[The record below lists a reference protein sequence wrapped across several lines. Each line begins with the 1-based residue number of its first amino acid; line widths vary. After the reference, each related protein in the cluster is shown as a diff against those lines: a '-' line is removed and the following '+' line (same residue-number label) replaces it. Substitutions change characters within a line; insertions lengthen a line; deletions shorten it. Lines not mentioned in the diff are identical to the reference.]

1 MPPNVPSLPF
11 AIKSTRGTFNNNKKK
26 KIKETNMNSVSSDPV
41 QELYKV
47 IDSSS
52 ATFDEKNGIKNCLN
66 LVLLQQ
72 DYKLNTIKENVI
84 VALNFDYGIG
94 DTSTAMPMSMPS
106 SASVAAAGTSSAAAA
121 AAAGTTELSLRQRH
135 YHRACHDDAPSN
147 YDAFKITKNE
157 EERYRNTH
165 TTGTVLSIDRLSELL
180 TGLITQSTPRYI
192 VSDIKLLQFS
202 YKLPKGKSVYIR
214 FRTDLNDE
222 FRNKLQTGRPMVTV
236 LLRLMHEIASLHAYN
251 FTADNGIVKRKDFTN
266 SSHSKKEDNKK
277 KKQEEE
283 ESCYDIITQNFNTNL
298 ARFRDMRRYNKCLRE
313 FQGCI
318 VNCHHNDVDSFVQA
332 NPNWVRI
339 TSCCMVFYYVIL
351 LLVFRTLCQLFR

>member
-1 MPPNVPSLPF
+1 MMGV
-11 AIKSTRGTFNNNKKK
+11 
-26 KIKETNMNSVSSDPV
+26 VV
-41 QELYKV
+41 V
-47 IDSSS
+47 V
-52 ATFDEKNGIKNCLN
+52 
-66 LVLLQQ
+66 LVLVL
-72 DYKLNTIKENVI
+72 VI
-84 VALNFDYGIG
+84 VSFSSICTLFFLFFLFAVFLMMKVFSI
-94 DTSTAMPMSMPS
+94 SPS
-106 SASVAAAGTSSAAAA
+106 SLLLVERAASSF
-121 AAAGTTELSLRQRH
+121 L
-135 YHRACHDDAPSN
+135 
-147 YDAFKITKNE
+147 
-157 EERYRNTH
+157 
-165 TTGTVLSIDRLSELL
+165 LSELL

-318 VNCHHNDVDSFVQA
+318 VNCHHNDVDSFLQA

-339 TSCCMVFYYVIL
+339 TLYCMVL
-351 LLVFRTLCQLFR
+351 